1 MQASKGIKLE
11 LFLTFFLLLV
21 CCFASNPADE
31 NSQDAKS
38 PEPSTL
44 TFWERIVSGVKNY
57 PWKTDKIEKE
67 SPETSQRRAVFWQR
81 LTMATVL

>member
-1 MQASKGIKLE
+1 MQASREIKLSV
-11 LFLTFFLLLV
+11 FWIIFLLLV
-21 CCFASNPADE
+21 SCFASISADE
-31 NSQDAKS
+31 TSQDVRS

-44 TFWERIVSGVKNY
+44 PFWERIVSGVKNY

>member
-1 MQASKGIKLE
+1 MLAANGLNFAVFSI
-11 LFLTFFLLLV
+11 FFLLLV
-21 CCFASNPADE
+21 CNIGTNYGEEITKDVGSF
-31 NSQDAKS
+31 
-38 PEPSTL
+38 EPSKL

-67 SPETSQRRAVFWQR
+67 SKETAERRAVFWQR

>member
-1 MQASKGIKLE
+1 MQASKGIKLS
-11 LFLTFFLLLV
+11 FFWIFFLLLV
-21 CCFASNPADE
+21 CCFASTSADE
-31 NSQDAKS
+31 NTQDVRS

>member
-1 MQASKGIKLE
+1 MPAANRISFAVILI
-11 LFLTFFLLLV
+11 FFLLFIS
-21 CCFASNPADE
+21 CFGSNSTNE
-31 NSQDAKS
+31 NPQDVKS

-67 SPETSQRRAVFWQR
+67 NPETAQRRAVFWQR

>member
-1 MQASKGIKLE
+1 MPAANRISFAVILI
-11 LFLTFFLLLV
+11 FFLLFS
-21 CCFASNPADE
+21 CFGSNSADE
-31 NSQDAKS
+31 NPEDVKL

-67 SPETSQRRAVFWQR
+67 SPETAQRRAVFWQR